1 MTNRELLEFTLKV
14 NIGTCNEIYTKI
26 NRQLDEKS
34 DIDLALVRYFNTL
47 VSINHKVQD
56 VLYKERENLN
66 IPTNLR
72 ENIESMRNCD
82 KTDFIL
88 NAFNIRY
95 TNEWKYI
102 YDAFAIYVSKVIR
115 KYDYECDISSL

>member
-1 MTNRELLEFTLKV
+1 MKQFINLIDYLEVIIMTNRELLEFTLKV

-26 NRQLDEKS
+26 NRQLNEKS

-66 IPTNLR
+66 IPNPKHLAFTKDD
-72 ENIESMRNCD
+72 EIVEIEVQ
-82 KTDFIL
+82 
-88 NAFNIRY
+88 
-95 TNEWKYI
+95 E
-102 YDAFAIYVSKVIR
+102 
-115 KYDYECDISSL
+115 

>member
-1 MTNRELLEFTLKV
+1 MKQFINLIDYLEVIIMTNRELLEFTLKV

-66 IPTNLR
+66 IPNPKHLAFTKDD
-72 ENIESMRNCD
+72 EIIE
-82 KTDFIL
+82 I
-88 NAFNIRY
+88 
-95 TNEWKYI
+95 E
-102 YDAFAIYVSKVIR
+102 VQ
-115 KYDYECDISSL
+115 E

>member
-1 MTNRELLEFTLKV
+1 MVMMLNLMLMENLKMTNRELLEFTLKV

-66 IPTNLR
+66 IPNPKHLAFTKDD
-72 ENIESMRNCD
+72 EIVEIEVQ
-82 KTDFIL
+82 
-88 NAFNIRY
+88 
-95 TNEWKYI
+95 E
-102 YDAFAIYVSKVIR
+102 
-115 KYDYECDISSL
+115 

>member
-1 MTNRELLEFTLKV
+1 MTNRELLEFTMKV

-34 DIDLALVRYFNTL
+34 DVDLTLVKYFNTL

-66 IPTNLR
+66 IPNPKHLAFTKDD
-72 ENIESMRNCD
+72 EIVEVEVQEW
-82 KTDFIL
+82 IL
-88 NAFNIRY
+88 
-95 TNEWKYI
+95 T
-102 YDAFAIYVSKVIR
+102 
-115 KYDYECDISSL
+115 

>member
-66 IPTNLR
+66 IPNPKHLAFTKDGS
-72 ENIESMRNCD
+72 IEAFKHKRKKILGIMWHPERYKKIKKFD
-82 KTDFIL
+82 LDFIK
-88 NAFNIRY
+88 
-95 TNEWKYI
+95 KYLWTLL
-102 YDAFAIYVSKVIR
+102 Y
-115 KYDYECDISSL
+115 